1 MGQGEGNLES
11 MAEKMRWNREA
22 VQSVYVFHFVLSTPH
37 FLEIGATFDFDTRT
51 ALKQIEMFFSA
62 TSAHACC

>member
-22 VQSVYVFHFVLSTPH
+22 VQAY
-37 FLEIGATFDFDTRT
+37 
-51 ALKQIEMFFSA
+51 MFSILYYQLHISLRSGQHL
-62 TSAHACC
+62 TLIPGLL

>member
-1 MGQGEGNLES
+1 MGQG
-11 MAEKMRWNREA
+11 RENEMEQRSCA
-22 VQSVYVFHFVLSTPH
+22 SVYVFHFVLSTPH

-51 ALKQIEMFFSA
+51 ALKQIEMFFLA